1 MVSGKDKSGK
11 SAAHYCAENQN
22 LNCIEQIIAAD
33 PGLLNEVD
41 EEGYAPLH
49 LAVISGNSLIVKFLI
64 SKGADVNA
72 LDNEK
77 HSTVHWATGKFCL
90 KYHELKTTVRP
101 MVKTVG
107 LGKLGDKLYRS
118 SKEIPKI
125 QSETIAAPAMQSPL
139 GIWCMTMIWNKNAKI
154 ISKAR
159 STDTEVGETIFKAA
173 VMAKIARIP
182 IKDIMDK
189 IAQSKTSKCS
199 IVSRIFSD
207 W

>member
-90 KYHELKTTVRP
+90 KLSRVENNGSTN
-101 MVKTVG
+101 G
-107 LGKLGDKLYRS
+107 QNCWSGKIG
-118 SKEIPKI
+118 
-125 QSETIAAPAMQSPL
+125 
-139 GIWCMTMIWNKNAKI
+139 G
-154 ISKAR
+154 
-159 STDTEVGETIFKAA
+159 
-173 VMAKIARIP
+173 
-182 IKDIMDK
+182 
-189 IAQSKTSKCS
+189 
-199 IVSRIFSD
+199 
-207 W
+207 

>member
-1 MVSGKDKSGK
+1 MIRSRIFFQLFSRTFQVVFKRPRPRKNVNKIFLYFQPHVVSGKDKSGK

-118 SKEIPKI
+118 SKEIPKM

-139 GIWCMTMIWNKNAKI
+139 GI
-154 ISKAR
+154 
-159 STDTEVGETIFKAA
+159 
-173 VMAKIARIP
+173 
-182 IKDIMDK
+182 
-189 IAQSKTSKCS
+189 
-199 IVSRIFSD
+199 
-207 W
+207 